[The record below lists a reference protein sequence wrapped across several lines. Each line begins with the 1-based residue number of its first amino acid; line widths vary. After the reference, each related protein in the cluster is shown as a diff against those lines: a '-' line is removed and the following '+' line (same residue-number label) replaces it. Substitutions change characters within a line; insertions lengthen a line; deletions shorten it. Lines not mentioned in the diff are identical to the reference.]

1 MIRSFIIELLFL
13 VTLCFGRVQV
23 ALCQKEVTMSN
34 LNLVA
39 THTGKVIFDVAAA
52 DNRGYDGFVTAKKN
66 SQEALQVVVKQNIR
80 KANIAADKAGKAA
93 ARARR
98 VFVGSLT
105 AVKARLAAKV
115 RNSKAAN
122 ELSAKA
128 SKVSLKRKSFK
139 KVLVAYKAARTNL
152 DVAIKAKAQFFE
164 NWSYSALMSN
174 KIPFDAHI
182 IFFEGELKT
191 AKTNLDKAREEYNS
205 KLTTGNVPPV
215 AKSNNNKG
223 AMGKDEPMINRS
235 PIVEF
240 VPVFKDIEDDFNFC
254 QSFKSNHQPHTWDR
268 IATVD
273 SGNGK
278 MEVVQVTYDHFVK
291 EVIAKTHAHSNLG
304 KALASLKRRM
314 GHLPMATLTM
324 LPGSDGA
331 PKIIV
336 KTNGRDNIGLV
347 PFADAFGLDALTDE
361 DVILLEANGVDQA
374 SIDAVALSYVDK
386 GYRPVGARMMI
397 RCFDQA
403 GNETIGADYIRA
415 IDMLL
420 GTLVD
425 VRSYFSLGSAPALKT
440 FKVEDSGITTPR
452 EDGDDKPVLFFAG
465 PAKDIFERLDGTE
478 GGLPISEGAMHEIFG
493 SKKPGQPRLI
503 LRLNDK
509 KAVLFK
515 GNYAVMSARA
525 FEDDTAP
532 GGYVF
537 LSRAHFGESDA
548 EKAAW
553 REGFDFMYLEEDTPK
568 GRFKAEVQFDTFQ
581 KLDVQGKLSGWLI
594 AEASDSQ
601 GSSLV
606 SYQVLALLAKA
617 QGLDDLAEK
626 IDSLVSKAV
635 ATSVAMVEADLEKL
649 DLNSIFVNDFGLMK
663 EWVAGNAPNSA
674 RQSRK
679 NHLGFGAK
687 MSTGYIHM
695 ASLFAK
701 GNIVVGNE
709 FGLTPGQI
717 KRDLKTKK
725 LPLFEDVCGGKNPIL
740 DHNQVFLGK
749 AFRLRAITFLR
760 DLLEMNHP
768 LSNDQSEA
776 LNLLFGDQITDTE
789 DRLECL
795 RWILAYAPSLTRGS
809 ILMNAEDVADLAGD
823 DDGDMLWFSFR
834 CENTLAV
841 FREVK
846 AQAVGNQNY
855 SIENNKGAQLP
866 SEVGAKD
873 FVDMLTA
880 KGDELREMVLFIMAP
895 NKGQG
900 PVGFL
905 ANLCTV
911 LITFFKKVDNGN
923 GGLKFEN
930 VWVERLQA
938 ALNLMQ
944 QTSIDLQ
951 KRIYATICL
960 LRWTLADLRKEKTGS
975 KGLVPGFNFPALGYD
990 FNSDNF
996 DVNSF
1001 SKEDYK
1007 KALKKVDMPMIPHHY
1022 TGELM
1027 SVCTEL
1033 DSQYNIGVIGSW
1045 LIWEC
1050 LSLIVTDKPAAWCDD
1065 MHEEAKGGL
1074 NPYNIVGD
1082 IIEKGLSTALFGTD
1096 QIPAALM
1103 EKYLLAESL
1112 YVEKAS
1118 QLYSWKSQSKN
1129 RAFDVKAPPALEL
1142 NHRLA
1147 LKEKA
1152 KYVPSEAPNFNVGE
1166 IISAVEKEF
1175 AVYSLTE
1182 SKLKFFFDNVLHYFQ
1197 VEAALANNLKAT
1209 SQKYQTAE
1217 ERSGVEALN
1226 LLLDA
1231 LDNFKKADS
1240 AVFHKL
1246 ALGVSDSINPRVAID
1261 NKDAKIGLVSM
1272 MLAWHQRELAAW
1284 AFDEMANQIYALQE
1298 FDAQD
1303 GRKYS
1308 KTKAWENEIS
1318 KWNLKHPAKLAKSA
1332 VKGKRSKLRKDLL
1345 FLERCESNLLLAV
1358 VNPERYEKEK
1368 AKATWFID
1376 EGIPAL
1382 VKAKERQTIVSSKRD
1397 VLRNVTDAVKDWHN
1411 YRNDWSDDQVTM
1423 EILTA
1428 TFANGDSLWFEPI
1441 KEKLQALAS
1450 KKESLVEIKRIK
1462 LELRKALSDDAKKA
1476 IKAQLHNAR
1485 KGNKA
1490 SHLLDALEAENYKAP
1505 QLVDMFCDPKQNP
1518 FAKEFVVGL
1527 RQNSGPIV
1535 NIERAWRRATS
1546 EERQVIQAW
1555 TQELGDWINYQKKD
1569 RETGMKS
1576 NHSRL
1581 YAYSRVEWELGQKA
1595 TAFYTRSLLESG
1607 LSIYKL
1613 TPIPGRRSQT
1623 WRYFDAFVY
1632 NYQPLNDWQIANG
1645 IGHLISVAAPL
1656 AGKDSDDSR
1665 WARFNSVKFLS
1676 EEVEAYDG
1684 YDLNL
1689 LNSFDRDSVE
1699 KDLEGMK
1706 EEIARIENLAS
1717 NGLMARWGHLW
1728 FPVTWGFVKR
1738 AYAGQLTQKKLAGRA
1753 YIALKLLGLHNPKYH
1768 EQPEYVGGPNGI
1780 MLPNVTKELKP
1791 LSSNGRHMPWARSF
1805 IPRDSSRTKARI
1817 LKQLG
1822 ATDFDDSV
1830 DLKPF
1835 SWDGDCQKTFAE
1847 WLDFIQGVAG
1857 EGLGDISGLVMSG
1870 LWFQGHT
1877 GRLSVMDPSSD
1888 IYNKEVSDKCRKKL
1902 LATPSYEARL
1912 HIEDLSRG
1920 DWIKPHYPK
1929 MTKDATDAFYTVIRK
1944 LTKAK

>member
-13 VTLCFGRVQV
+13 VTLSFGRVQV

-39 THTGKVIFDVAAA
+39 IPTGKVIFDIATA

-66 SQEALQVVVKQNIR
+66 AQEALQAVVKQNIR

-93 ARARR
+93 AKARR
-98 VFVGSLT
+98 IFVGSKT
-105 AVKARLAAKV
+105 AVKARLASKV
-115 RNSKAAN
+115 CISEGAN
-122 ELSAKA
+122 ELSAKTA
-128 SKVSLKRKSFK
+128 NLSKKRKSFK
-139 KVLVAYKAARTNL
+139 KVLINFVKARAGL
-152 DVAIKAKAQFFE
+152 DAAIAAKNEFYA
-164 NWSYSALMSN
+164 NWSCSALMSN
-174 KIPFDAHI
+174 QVDFDKEIKLAQAA
-182 IFFEGELKT
+182 FNA
-191 AKTNLDKAREEYNS
+191 AKADLDAACVKYNS
-205 KLTTGNVPPV
+205 KLTTVCAPAV
-215 AKSNNNKG
+215 DKFNNNKG
-223 AMGKDEPMINRS
+223 VEMKEDEPMIDRS
-235 PIVEF
+235 PTIEF

-254 QSFKSNHQPHTWDR
+254 KTFKNNHQAHTWDM

-278 MEVVQVTYDHFVK
+278 MKIVQVTYDDIVK
-291 EVIAKTHAHSNLG
+291 EVIAKTSAHSNLG

-347 PFADAFGLDALTDE
+347 PFADAFGLQPLTDE

-374 SIDAVALSYVDK
+374 SIDAVALSYVEK

-397 RCFDQA
+397 RCFDEV

-452 EDGDDKPVLFFAG
+452 EGGDDKPVLFFAG

-493 SKKPGQPRLI
+493 AKKPGQPRLI

-515 GNYAVMSARA
+515 GNYAAMSARA

-532 GGYVF
+532 GGYTF
-537 LSRAHFGESDA
+537 LTRAHFGNNDA

-568 GRFKAEVQFDTFQ
+568 GRFKSEVQFDSFQ
-581 KLDVQGKLSGWLI
+581 ELDVKGKLSGWLI

-626 IDSLVSKAV
+626 IDSLVSRAV
-635 ATSVAMVEADLEKL
+635 ESSVAMIEADLEKL
-649 DLNSIFVNDFGLMK
+649 DLNSIFVDDLGLMK

-709 FGLTPGQI
+709 FGLTPGKV
-717 KRDLKTKK
+717 KRDQKAKK

-749 AFRLRAITFLR
+749 AFRLRAITLLR
-760 DLLEMNHP
+760 DLLEDEQK
-768 LSNDQSEA
+768 LSKDQAKA
-776 LNLLFGDQITDTE
+776 LDLLFGDQISDTE

-795 RWILAYAPSLTRGS
+795 RWTLAYAPSLTRGS

-823 DDGDMLWFSFR
+823 DDGDQLWFSFR

-841 FREVK
+841 FKEVK

-866 SEVGAKD
+866 SEVGARD
-873 FVDMLTA
+873 FVDMLVA
-880 KGDELREMVLFIMAP
+880 EGDELREMVLFIMAP

-911 LITFFKKVDNGN
+911 LITFFEKVDNGK
-923 GGLKFEN
+923 GGLKFKN
-930 VWVERLQA
+930 IWVERLQA

-990 FNSDNF
+990 FDSKGF
-996 DVNSF
+996 DADSF

-1007 KALKKVDMPMIPHHY
+1007 KALQKVDMPMIPHHY

-1065 MHEEAKGGL
+1065 MPEEAKGGL
-1074 NPYNIVGD
+1074 DPYSIVGD
-1082 IIEKGLSTALFGTD
+1082 IMEKGLTIALFGTD

-1129 RAFDVKAPPALEL
+1129 RAFDVKAPPALEV
-1142 NHRLA
+1142 NHQIA

-1152 KYVPSEAPNFNVGE
+1152 KYVPSKAPNFNVAE

-1182 SKLKFFFDNVLHYFQ
+1182 SKLKYFFDNVLHYFQ

-1246 ALGVSDSINPRVAID
+1246 ALGISDTINPRIAIE
-1261 NKDAKIGLVSM
+1261 NKDAKIGLVAM

-1298 FDAQD
+1298 FDAQE
-1303 GRKYS
+1303 GRKYP

-1318 KWNLKHPAKLAKSA
+1318 KWNLKDSAKLAKSA
-1332 VKGKRSKLRKDLL
+1332 VKGKRSLLRKNQL

-1441 KEKLQALAS
+1441 KEKLQALAD
-1450 KKESLVEIKRIK
+1450 KKESLAEIKRIK
-1462 LELRKALSDDAKKA
+1462 IELKRAPSDEAKKA
-1476 IKAQLHNAR
+1476 IKAQLYNAR

-1490 SHLLDALEAENYKAP
+1490 QHLLDALEGENYRAP

-1535 NIERAWRRATS
+1535 NIERAWRRAS
-1546 EERQVIQAW
+1546 VEERQVIQAW
-1555 TQELGDWINYQKKD
+1555 TQELGDWISYQKKD

-1607 LSIYKL
+1607 LSVYKL

-1632 NYQPLNDWQIANG
+1632 SYQPLNDWQLVSG
-1645 IGHLISVAAPL
+1645 VGHLISVAAP

-1689 LNSFDRDSVE
+1689 LNPFDRDSIE

-1706 EEIARIENLAS
+1706 EEIARIQNLAS

-1738 AYAGQLTQKKLAGRA
+1738 TYAGQLTQKKLAGRA

-1768 EQPEYVGGPNGI
+1768 EQPEYVQGPNGI
-1780 MLPNVTKELKP
+1780 MLLNVTKELKP
-1791 LSSNGRHMPWARSF
+1791 LPSNGRHMPWSRSF
-1805 IPRDSSRTKARI
+1805 IPKDSSRTKARI

-1847 WLDFIQGVAG
+1847 WLDFIQGVAA

-1877 GRLSVMDPSSD
+1877 GRLSVMDPNSD
-1888 IYNKEVSDKCRKKL
+1888 IYSKEIADKCRKKL

-1912 HIEDLSRG
+1912 HIEDLGKG
-1920 DWIKPHYPK
+1920 DWVKPVYPK
-1929 MTKDATDAFYTVIRK
+1929 MTKDATDAFYAVVRK
-1944 LTKAK
+1944 LTKTK